1 MVNQFSTKVPRQ
13 WKGKR
18 KLFQQIL
25 LDPLDVLIGRK
36 TCPFSHTAHTH
47 SSDGLDINVNSKPV
61 NLLQGNTGDSLSL
74 GAGKDFLEHRKHE
87 IIIEIDQLG
96 FVAIKNSSY

>member
-1 MVNQFSTKVPRQ
+1 MSFLSYST
-13 WKGKR
+13 
-18 KLFQQIL
+18 
-25 LDPLDVLIGRK
+25 
-36 TCPFSHTAHTH
+36 HTH

-87 IIIEIDQLG
+87 IIIKIDQLG